1 MKNSLLHFLFLF
13 IALLVA
19 QVVCSKIVL
28 FGVAM
33 PVIYIYLILRLPVNY
48 SINWTLTIA
57 FLFGLF
63 VDMFNNT
70 QGMNSLA
77 CTVMA
82 MARRPIFNFF
92 IVLREDEEGGDPVPC
107 VDTVGIANYLK
118 YLSTLVFI
126 FCTVLFLAQAFT
138 LHNLPLTILRIIASS
153 VLSLLLIFGID
164 SLVSTEREKRL

>member
-1 MKNSLLHFLFLF
+1 MKNTLFNFLILF

-63 VDMFNNT
+63 IDMFNNT

-82 MARRPIFNFF
+82 MARRPVFNFF
-92 IVLREDEEGGDPVPC
+92 IVMREDEEGDPVPS
-107 VDTVGIANYLK
+107 VDTVGIASYMK

-126 FCTVLFLAQAFT
+126 YCAVLFMAQAFT
-138 LHNLPLTILRIIASS
+138 LHNISLTLLRIVASS
-153 VLSLLLIFGID
+153 ALSILLIFGID
-164 SLVSTEREKRL
+164 SLVSTESEKRL

>member
-1 MKNSLLHFLFLF
+1 MKNSLFNFLILF
-13 IALLVA
+13 VALLAA

-28 FGVAM
+28 FSVAM
-33 PVIYIYLILRLPVNY
+33 PIVYIYLILRLPVNY

-70 QGMNSLA
+70 QGMNALA

-82 MARRPIFNFF
+82 MCRRPVFDLF
-92 IVLREDEEGGDPVPC
+92 IVMREDEEGDPVPS
-107 VDTVGIANYLK
+107 VDTVGISSYMK
-118 YLSTLVFI
+118 YMATLVTI
-126 FCTVLFLAQAFT
+126 YCTVLFLTQAFT
-138 LHNLPLTILRIIASS
+138 LHNFPLTLLRIIASS
-153 VLSLLLIFGID
+153 ALSILLIFGID

>member
-1 MKNSLLHFLFLF
+1 MKNSLMHFLILFL
-13 IALLVA
+13 ALLIA

-48 SINWTLTIA
+48 STNWTLTIA

-63 VDMFNNT
+63 IDMFNNT

-82 MARRPIFNFF
+82 MTRRPVFNFF
-92 IVLREDEEGGDPVPC
+92 IVMREDEEGDPVPN
-107 VDTVGIANYLK
+107 VDTVGVANYLK
-118 YLSTLVFI
+118 YLATMVFI

-138 LHNLPLTILRIIASS
+138 LHNFPLTLLRIVASS
-153 VLSLLLIFGID
+153 ILSILLIFGID